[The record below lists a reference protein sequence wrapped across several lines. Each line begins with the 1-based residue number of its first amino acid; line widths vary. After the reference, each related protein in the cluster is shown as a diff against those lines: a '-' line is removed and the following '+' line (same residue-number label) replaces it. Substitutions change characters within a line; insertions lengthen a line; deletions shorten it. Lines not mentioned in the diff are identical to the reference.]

1 VNCWRNNRVRFREF
15 SARSSQVAF
24 VMPLQTE
31 FSEPNDNP
39 GFLLWRVTNAW
50 QRQIRAALEPLDLTH
65 VQFVLLASLAWLS
78 NQEPSIPQV
87 LLAQHANTDVMMT
100 SQVVRTLEAKGY
112 LARQTDPNDARAKL
126 LRITPAG
133 LALVNIAIKK
143 VETVDKNFFASLEQP
158 QNFARDLQ
166 NLLEE

>member
-1 VNCWRNNRVRFREF
+1 M
-15 SARSSQVAF
+15 Q
-24 VMPLQTE
+24 LQTE
-31 FSEPNDNP
+31 FNEPNDNP

-78 NQEPSIPQV
+78 NQEASIPQV

-112 LARQTDPNDARAKL
+112 LMRQTDPMDARVKL
-126 LRITPAG
+126 LSITPAG
-133 LALVNIAIKK
+133 LALVNLAIKA
-143 VETVDKNFFASLEQP
+143 VEAVDKSFFFKLEHSKQ
-158 QNFARDLQ
+158 FAGDLRS
-166 NLLEE
+166 LLEE

>member
-1 VNCWRNNRVRFREF
+1 M
-15 SARSSQVAF
+15 Q
-24 VMPLQTE
+24 LQTE

-78 NQEPSIPQV
+78 HQEASIPQV

-100 SQVVRTLEAKGY
+100 SQVVRTLESKGY
-112 LARQTDPNDARAKL
+112 LVRQTDPMDARAKL
-126 LRITPAG
+126 LSITPAG
-133 LALVNIAIKK
+133 LALVNVAIKA
-143 VETVDKNFFASLEQP
+143 VEAVDKSFFAKLEHSKQ
-158 QNFARDLQ
+158 FARDLSS
-166 NLLEE
+166 LLEE

>member
-1 VNCWRNNRVRFREF
+1 
-15 SARSSQVAF
+15 
-24 VMPLQTE
+24 MPLQTE

-39 GFLLWRVTNAW
+39 GFLLWRVTNSW

-78 NQEPSIPQV
+78 NQEASIPQV

-112 LARQTDPNDARAKL
+112 LMRQTDPMDARAKL
-126 LRITPAG
+126 LSIMPAG
-133 LALVNIAIKK
+133 LALVNLAIKA
-143 VETVDKNFFASLEQP
+143 VETVDKSFFSKLEQP
-158 QNFARDLQ
+158 RAFALTLGS
-166 NLLEE
+166 LLEE

>member
-1 VNCWRNNRVRFREF
+1 
-15 SARSSQVAF
+15 
-24 VMPLQTE
+24 MPLQTE

-78 NQEPSIPQV
+78 KQDKGIAQV

-100 SQVVRTLEAKGY
+100 SQVVRTLESKGY
-112 LARQTDPNDARAKL
+112 LMRQTDPMDARAKL
-126 LRITPAG
+126 LTITPTG
-133 LALVNIAIKK
+133 LALVNIAIKA
-143 VETVDKNFFASLEQP
+143 VEAVDKSFFSKLERP
-158 QNFARDLQ
+158 REFALTLQ
-166 NLLEE
+166 TLLEE